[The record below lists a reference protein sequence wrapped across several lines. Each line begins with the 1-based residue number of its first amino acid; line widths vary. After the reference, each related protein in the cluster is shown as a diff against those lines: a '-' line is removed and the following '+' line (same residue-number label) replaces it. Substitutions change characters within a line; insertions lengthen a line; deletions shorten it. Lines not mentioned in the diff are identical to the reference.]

1 MQCISCFICFHRCN
15 PFVDLQYHLVGQP
28 FANNCFQIWWKYVKI
43 NQGYRRIRKKN
54 AALYTA
60 NKMSWQHVVMSD
72 VCKLYMGYN
81 RSRRSTSPVTC
92 TNNYTWNNLPHF
104 SFELY
109 GRENVPTKQICQ
121 FHAEHFV
128 HLCTII
134 FCPLIFLVGAVA
146 MSSLWIFAWFQAAK
160 WMVRNFGKTCWMN
173 LEYGVSFHHLH
184 FHAPLHH
191 LYITP
196 LCFERAQVPIADCR
210 FVIYNMVCLP
220 CF

>member
-109 GRENVPTKQICQ
+109 GREQCANKTNLPVSRRT
-121 FHAEHFV
+121 
-128 HLCTII
+128 LCTSLYNHFLSAHFPCGRRGHVESVN
-134 FCPLIFLVGAVA
+134 FCMIPG
-146 MSSLWIFAWFQAAK
+146 
-160 WMVRNFGKTCWMN
+160 C
-173 LEYGVSFHHLH
+173 
-184 FHAPLHH
+184 
-191 LYITP
+191 
-196 LCFERAQVPIADCR
+196 
-210 FVIYNMVCLP
+210 
-220 CF
+220 

>member
-1 MQCISCFICFHRCN
+1 MWKSTRDIAASAKKTQLYIQPTKWVGNTWWCLMYVNCTWGIIGRDVLHRPWHVQTIIHGTTCRISPLN
-15 PFVDLQYHLVGQP
+15 
-28 FANNCFQIWWKYVKI
+28 
-43 NQGYRRIRKKN
+43 
-54 AALYTA
+54 
-60 NKMSWQHVVMSD
+60 
-72 VCKLYMGYN
+72 YM
-81 RSRRSTSPVTC
+81 V
-92 TNNYTWNNLPHF
+92 
-104 SFELY
+104 EK
-109 GRENVPTKQICQ
+109 NVPTKQICQ

-210 FVIYNMVCLP
+210 FVIYNMVRLP